1 MLTNILSIVV
11 AVLGVVLALVSPAV
25 GIAFAVLGVALFV
38 WNKKTIAKKKEAQRP
53 RERKTYDI
61 AGIKYHENELLEM
74 STESEEYGM
83 SKAKIID
90 EGKEDE
96 HIYKYDFPSSA
107 KLEKDPENEHD
118 KNAVKVIV
126 GGRLVGFIPAK
137 DAVEVGEIL
146 ETKEVES
153 INAFIEG
160 GPYKV
165 YDSNSEEIEKG
176 EEPFSGIV
184 TVVFLS

>member
-25 GIAFAVLGVALFV
+25 GIFFVVLGVALFV

-61 AGIKYHENELLEM
+61 AGLNYHEKDLLEM
-74 STESEEYGM
+74 SSESEEYGM
-83 SKAKIID
+83 PKSKIID
-90 EGKEDE
+90 EGKQDE
-96 HIYKYDFPSSA
+96 HIYKYDFPTSA

-118 KNAVKVIV
+118 KNAIKVLV
-126 GGRLVGFIPAK
+126 GGRLVGYIPAK

-146 ETKEVES
+146 ATKAVES
-153 INAFIEG
+153 ITAYIEG
-160 GPYKV
+160 GPFKV
-165 YDSNSEEIEKG
+165 YDSESEEIEKG